1 MNYYLVI
8 FSNRTE
14 SLEYS
19 QNLKCYKINHSV
31 IATPQGVGYSCG
43 ISVKIY
49 EQNINIALR
58 VLRQKNYVTFSAI
71 YKATYDKKGGYKF
84 MKVS

>member
-14 SLEYS
+14 TLDFS
-19 QNLKCYKINHSV
+19 NALKYYKIDNGI
-31 IATPQGVGYSCG
+31 IATPKGIGTSCG

-49 EQNINIALR
+49 EGYFEKALR
-58 VLRQKNYVTFSAI
+58 VLRQKNYLTFTAI
-71 YKATYDKKGGYKF
+71 YKAVYDKRGGYKF
-84 MKVS
+84 SKI